1 MDSDAIRWFVLNHIP
16 GPGSSRISAVRRAVD
31 TFNNRHLACIE
42 LFAPTI
48 VSASRIGDRMVC
60 SEKPLTYHYVFV
72 RGTYSEI
79 KSLCQGSN
87 GFSFVIDH
95 GGGSRYATVS
105 DRSMADF
112 MTIARAC
119 RNTLPFFPLDS
130 VDLESGD
137 LVEVVDGPFA
147 GLVGY
152 FIPRNK
158 SVRGNIMIQVSQ
170 NLGTVAYDIHAGYV
184 RVLEFSKSSR
194 RGYDQ
199 IDAFVPKL
207 YGILRHHSDGA
218 PLTTREIAVLTV
230 FHRRMSSARLGD
242 RKVEAKLTAIL
253 YAVSRLLGDRAGEE
267 DFYKRYMKLAD
278 SITSPVTKSFI
289 SLVFSIVDGDR
300 EEYARGVASLP
311 PCEPKESCALAL
323 LREEYD
329 YHNIK
334 NNIG

>member
-31 TFNNRHLACIE
+31 TFNNRHSSCIE

-48 VSASRIGDRMVC
+48 VSASRIGARMIC
-60 SEKPLTYHYVFV
+60 SEKPLTYHYVFI
-72 RGTYSEI
+72 RGAYSEI

-130 VDLESGD
+130 VELESGD

-152 FIPRNK
+152 FIPHNGACGFLIYKGLNWHGHGIGQVK
-158 SVRGNIMIQVSQ
+158 S
-170 NLGTVAYDIHAGYV
+170 
-184 RVLEFSKSSR
+184 
-194 RGYDQ
+194 
-199 IDAFVPKL
+199 
-207 YGILRHHSDGA
+207 
-218 PLTTREIAVLTV
+218 
-230 FHRRMSSARLGD
+230 
-242 RKVEAKLTAIL
+242 
-253 YAVSRLLGDRAGEE
+253 LL
-267 DFYKRYMKLAD
+267 L
-278 SITSPVTKSFI
+278 
-289 SLVFSIVDGDR
+289 
-300 EEYARGVASLP
+300 
-311 PCEPKESCALAL
+311 
-323 LREEYD
+323 
-329 YHNIK
+329 IK
-334 NNIG
+334 